1 RPGRPAAG
9 APAAV
14 VVPAPVPRW
23 LPRAAGRAP
32 RRRRWRTAAPV
43 HAPGSCPRP
52 IPRSPR
58 PRTGTAV
65 RARRAT
71 AAGRRRPGRP
81 TGTVSTPRPRHGHRV
96 ATARAS
102 RPQVSVRPTPPR
114 TRAAPAA
121 GSWAGSLPTRARQ
134 RLHAARTPSA
144 GPPSVLLLGDVDDL
158 DAIAVTAGR
167 DLLDN
172 SRGSLRGPGFGDLH
186 PCLAAVRG
194 DGHAVLGLS
203 GHRVDALLQRV

>member
-1 RPGRPAAG
+1 LL
-9 APAAV
+9 
-14 VVPAPVPRW
+14 VPASTL
-23 LPRAAGRAP
+23 LPDTTLFR
-32 RRRRWRTAAPV
+32 
-43 HAPGSCPRP
+43 
-52 IPRSPR
+52 
-58 PRTGTAV
+58 
-65 RARRAT
+65 
-71 AAGRRRPGRP
+71 
-81 TGTVSTPRPRHGHRV
+81 
-96 ATARAS
+96 
-102 RPQVSVRPTPPR
+102 
-114 TRAAPAA
+114 
-121 GSWAGSLPTRARQ
+121 SWAGSLPTRARQ

-203 GHRVDALLQRV
+203 GHRVDALLQRVRVDPRGIVRGQSQRLLGITVGVIGVLERENDARHGFGVPASRTGDLLPRVRIRLATVERRRSRRRGSRRRRTALGFNLSQVGGDVGGL